1 MTSAKETRFARLIAG
16 IFLAVSLAKI
26 LTHEPWRDEWGPWGI
41 ASASEGVRQL
51 WRALPYEGHSRLWYF
66 LVFAL
71 ERTTGRF
78 EAVQVL
84 TAALATLSVWVVA
97 RYAPFPRWA
106 RGLFAL
112 GYYPL
117 FEYGSIA
124 RPYCIALAAAC
135 LAACVFGRARR
146 EPLPLAAALAVLAQ
160 TTIYG
165 VILAAAFGAAW
176 LVDRVRAA
184 PADRAAAPRCWI
196 AAVLVGVS
204 LVSAV
209 AQMVPPSD
217 SKFARRWHTQLE
229 PSRVVHVVAT
239 VARAVTPLP
248 RPQKHFW
255 NSHVLDRDL
264 RIKGA
269 LGAAM
274 LIAFGLLLAGSPPAL
289 ALWIVASTGLL
300 AFEYLK
306 YEGYARHQGH
316 IFLAFMAATWLALEA
331 QQVARSNKKAVVLW
345 SATLGLV
352 LTVNAAAG
360 LLAVAIDAAWPF
372 STATAA
378 AQTIRRRGLAELP
391 AVGRRGSTTAA
402 VAAALGRP
410 IALAGT
416 GRTSTF
422 VRWDHTYAVP
432 SLSRTLQEARRLAAA
447 RHSAVLLILD
457 RPLPE
462 PGPRI
467 VWVASMDEPIV
478 RDERFHLYLV
488 RP

>member
-1 MTSAKETRFARLIAG
+1 MTRAAELRFAGTVAG
-16 IFLAVSLAKI
+16 VFLAVSLAKI
-26 LTHEPWRDEWGPWGI
+26 FTHEPWRDEWGPWGI
-41 ASASEGVRQL
+41 ASASEGLRQL
-51 WRALPYEGHSRLWYF
+51 WQALPYEGHSRLWYF

-78 EAVQVL
+78 EAVQLLSAV
-84 TAALATLSVWVVA
+84 LATLSVWVVA
-97 RYAPFPRWA
+97 RFAPFGRWA

-124 RPYCIALAAAC
+124 RPYSIALAAAC
-135 LAACVFGRARR
+135 VAACCFSRARR
-146 EPLPLAAALAVLAQ
+146 EPLPLAVALAVLAQ

-176 LVDRVRAA
+176 LADRVSARLG
-184 PADRAAAPRCWI
+184 DRAGATRSWI
-196 AAVLVGVS
+196 AAGIIGVS
-204 LVSAV
+204 LVAAV

-217 SKFARRWHTQLE
+217 SKFARRWHTHWE

-239 VARAVTPLP
+239 VARGVAPLP
-248 RPQKHFW
+248 RPQAQFW
-255 NSHVLDRDL
+255 NSHVLDRHL
-264 RIKGA
+264 RIKSVV
-269 LGAAM
+269 GAAI
-274 LIAFGLLLAGSPPAL
+274 LVGSAALLVGSPPAL
-289 ALWIVASTGLL
+289 VLWIVASAGLL
-300 AFEYLK
+300 GFEYLK

-316 IFLAFMAATWLALEA
+316 LFLAFLTSAWLVVEA
-331 QQVARSNKKAVVLW
+331 QQSGRSRTKMAAAWPV
-345 SATLGLV
+345 TLGLV

-360 LLAVAIDAAWPF
+360 LLAVAIDAALPF
-372 STATAA
+372 STAAAA
-378 AQTIRRRGLAELP
+378 AQAIRARGLADLP

-416 GRTSTF
+416 GRVSTF
-422 VRWDHTYAVP
+422 VRWDRTYAVP
-432 SLSRTLQEARRLAAA
+432 SLQRTLQEARRLAAA
-447 RHSAVLLILD
+447 RHSAALLILD
-457 RPLPE
+457 TPLLE
-462 PGPRI
+462 PGPR
-467 VWVASMDEPIV
+467 VVRVASMEEPIV